1 MWISKVGRL
10 GIGRSGI
17 GDKWIR
23 GTGWSDCDQNEVIV
37 TVIKFLHG
45 DHLISYTAFDRFL
58 TRRSFDFL
66 QALD

>member
-10 GIGRSGI
+10 GIGRSGIVRSGI

-45 DHLISYTAFDRFL
+45 DRLMSQTAI
-58 TRRSFDFL
+58 T
-66 QALD
+66 